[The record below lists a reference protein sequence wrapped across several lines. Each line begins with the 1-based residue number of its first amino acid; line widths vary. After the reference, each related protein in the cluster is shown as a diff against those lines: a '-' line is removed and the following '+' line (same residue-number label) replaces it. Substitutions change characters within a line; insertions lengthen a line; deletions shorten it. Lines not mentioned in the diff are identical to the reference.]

1 MISIVIRAKNE
12 EHYLEKC
19 LIALRSQNFDKKIE
33 IILIDNGSLDNT
45 VKIAKQYK
53 CKVFDYPKSTRFNFS
68 KAINIGIKKSKSEII
83 SILSAHCVPCDNYW
97 IYNAF
102 KHFQDPEIGA
112 VYSRQ
117 LPTDNSKNNDYRDL
131 FQVFRSE
138 TVYQKKDFY
147 FNNASSF
154 IRKNLWK
161 KFKFNETI
169 NGLEDLDWAHKIQKY
184 GNKIVYEPKSK
195 VFHFHGIN
203 HNSDLKRL
211 KRHIKIIKKKF
222 IDEHN

>member
-1 MISIVIRAKNE
+1 MISIIIRTRNE
-12 EHYLEKC
+12 EQYLERC
-19 LIALRSQNFDKKIE
+19 LIALKNQNFSESE
-33 IILIDNGSLDNT
+33 IILVDNGSIDDT
-45 VKIAKQYK
+45 VKIAKKYK
-53 CKVFDYPKSTRFNFS
+53 CKIVDYPKSTKFNFS
-68 KAINIGIKKSKSEII
+68 KAINIGIKNSKSEIL
-83 SILSAHCVPCDNYW
+83 SILSAHCVPFDNYW
-97 IYNAF
+97 IYHAF

-117 LPTDNSKNNDYRDL
+117 LPTDSSKNNDYRDL

-138 TVYQKKDFY
+138 TVYQQKDFY

-169 NGLEDLDWAHKIQKY
+169 NSLEDLDWAKKIQEN

-203 HNSDLKRL
+203 QNSDLKRL
-211 KRHIKIIKKKF
+211 KRHVKIIKKKF
-222 IDEHN
+222 RNEYN